1 MSGSGSIGT
10 FAQQSLML
18 QTILQLRSHAND
30 LQAQV
35 STGLKSQDYAGLGAS
50 ASQVANL
57 QASVSQH
64 QAYLDTITTVQQRI
78 QEQSTA
84 LSTIE
89 SVAQKFSQLLP
100 SGAFNAT
107 PSDIQTQAKALLQEL
122 GDFLNTSDGSRYL
135 FSGSLT
141 NTPPFN
147 AADLPSPGSLGT
159 AVNQPVP
166 AGYYAGNDT
175 AQKAKIDDN
184 VTVSYGVTAD
194 NSAIENI
201 VRVANYLANLPAGSP
216 NSNNPADVS
225 AMNQAATLMNQGIT
239 GLQQVIGTLAL
250 QSSQIQTVQQEHQ
263 NFINVAQTNIQNL
276 ESVDPATAISQLNQ
290 VETNLQASYQTVAAL
305 QQLSLVNYLK

>member
-1 MSGSGSIGT
+1 MSGTIGSL
-10 FAQQSLML
+10 AQQNLVL
-18 QTILQLRSHAND
+18 QAILQLRSQANS

-35 STGLKSQDYAGLGAS
+35 ATGLKSPDYSGLGGAA

-57 QASVSQH
+57 QSSVAHH
-64 QAYLDTITTVQQRI
+64 QAYLDTIGTVQQRI
-78 QEQSTA
+78 SEQSTA

-89 SVAQKFSQLLP
+89 NLAQKFSELLP

-122 GDFLNTSDGSRYL
+122 GDLLNTSDGSRYL

-141 NTPPFN
+141 NTAPFD
-147 AADLPSPGSLGT
+147 ASHLPNPGSPST

-175 AQKAKIDDN
+175 VQKAKIDDN
-184 VTVSYGVTAD
+184 VTVAYGVTAD
-194 NSAIENI
+194 NSAIEKI
-201 VRVANYLANLPAGSP
+201 VRVANFLANLPAGSP
-216 NSNNPADVS
+216 NPNNPADVS
-225 AMNQAATLMNQGIT
+225 AINQAATLINQGVA
-239 GLQQVIGTLAL
+239 GLQQIEGTLAL
-250 QSSQIQTVQQEHQ
+250 QSAQLQTVQQEHQ
-263 NFINVAQTNIQNL
+263 NFINVAQTSIQNL

-290 VETNLQASYQTVAAL
+290 IETNLQASYQTVGTL